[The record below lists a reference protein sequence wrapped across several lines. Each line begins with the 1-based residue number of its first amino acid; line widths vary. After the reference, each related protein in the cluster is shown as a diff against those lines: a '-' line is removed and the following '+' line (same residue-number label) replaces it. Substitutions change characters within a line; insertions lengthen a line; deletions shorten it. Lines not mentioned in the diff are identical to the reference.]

1 MVRKAD
7 EVVWSCAEEE
17 VAIVDQRKKMNSVKR
32 RYNVEFFEAVE
43 DKESCNPFIYRW

>member
-7 EVVWSCAEEE
+7 EAVWSCAEEE
-17 VAIVDQRKKMNSVKR
+17 VAIVEQVKKMNSGKR
-32 RYNVEFFEAVE
+32 RYSLVIFEAIE